1 MPKPTTIHETQE
13 EKIRE
18 LEIRLGELRRSEQ
31 AARAEALKYRQ
42 ALTGTSQGFL
52 IADRSLNITEV
63 NPALL
68 EMTGYPE
75 EEMVGS
81 CIDRFY
87 DRGQVAFYSA
97 SRDHLS
103 FEAGISTRDGRVI
116 PALLHRS
123 TLRDENG
130 EAVGYLFFLTDLT
143 ELKAAQGE
151 LRKAD
156 RRYRSM
162 YRNAVQGMFQ
172 STLTGALI
180 RVNPAYARILGYSSS
195 EEMLSLKNGA
205 AAMYFDPEERGR
217 ILRALKKKGV
227 LSNYEIKLRRR
238 DGKPVWALVNYRL
251 NRDDGAEPIIE
262 GLLVDNTRKK
272 RLEDELRRG
281 REKFRK
287 LSILDSLTGLFNTRH
302 LYQALD
308 ELVKRGS
315 KTGEPFALIFMD
327 MDNFKRVVD
336 THGHLNGSQALREV
350 AQTIRAAIQDPCFG
364 VAYGGD
370 EFVVVLPGY
379 DREHAK
385 RKAEEIRRR
394 MQQTTY
400 LTEYGL
406 AVKLQ
411 ASFGLAAYP
420 QDATDR
426 TGILAL
432 ADKAMFRVKQ
442 KGKGSVG
449 TAA

>member
-1 MPKPTTIHETQE
+1 MPNPTTTLEAQRQM
-13 EKIRE
+13 IRE
-18 LEIRLGELRRSEQ
+18 LEIRLRELSQSEQ

-52 IADRSLNITEV
+52 IADRSLNIIEV

-68 EMTGYPE
+68 EMSGYLE

-103 FEAGISTRDGRVI
+103 FEAGISAKDGRII

-130 EAVGYLFFLTDLT
+130 EAVGYLFFLSDLT

-172 STLTGALI
+172 STLTGSLI

-195 EEMLSLKNGA
+195 EEMLSLKDGA

-287 LSILDSLTGLFNTRH
+287 LSMLDSLTGLFNTRH

-308 ELVKRGS
+308 VLVKRGIENR
-315 KTGEPFALIFMD
+315 GAVCADL
-327 MDNFKRVVD
+327 
-336 THGHLNGSQALREV
+336 HGHGQ
-350 AQTIRAAIQDPCFG
+350 
-364 VAYGGD
+364 
-370 EFVVVLPGY
+370 
-379 DREHAK
+379 
-385 RKAEEIRRR
+385 
-394 MQQTTY
+394 
-400 LTEYGL
+400 
-406 AVKLQ
+406 LQ
-411 ASFGLAAYP
+411 ARGGHPWPPERESSLAGGGADDSSRHPGPLLRGGLRRGRVRGGAARLRP
-420 QDATDR
+420 
-426 TGILAL
+426 
-432 ADKAMFRVKQ
+432 
-442 KGKGSVG
+442 
-449 TAA
+449 